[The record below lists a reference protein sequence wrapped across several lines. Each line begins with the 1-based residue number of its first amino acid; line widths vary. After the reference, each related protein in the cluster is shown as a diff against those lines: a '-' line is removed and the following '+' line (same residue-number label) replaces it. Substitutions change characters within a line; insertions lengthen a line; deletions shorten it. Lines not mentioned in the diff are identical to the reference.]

1 MQAADLGLRI
11 TPDMLTS
18 SNNMFN
24 FNQLLD
30 TPLAGISL
38 KTTQQGRV
46 LRITPP
52 YLTNAQLNACLT
64 MLDHALRK

>member
-1 MQAADLGLRI
+1 M
-11 TPDMLTS
+11 
-18 SNNMFN
+18 
-24 FNQLLD
+24 D

-52 YLTNAQLNACLT
+52 YLTKPQLNACLT
-64 MLDHALRK
+64 MLDHALRKMKISR